1 MHASIQSLVSE
12 AMNDL
17 DVVAKMDDHE
27 LLATEWLWTLR
38 DKSGTAIRD
47 LTNEQ
52 LRPLLIED
60 LLTIASLDAQG
71 RKLAQTAD
79 GMMRFLDGPGRARVL
94 QACFNDKRIR
104 AMIVTDGD
112 NRIRLDPHHIPAA
125 MRLLGIN

>member
-1 MHASIQSLVSE
+1 MSASIQSLVAE

-17 DVVAKMDDHE
+17 DVVAKMDDLE

-38 DKSGTAIRD
+38 DKSTAIRD

-52 LRPLLIED
+52 LRSLLIED
-60 LLTIASLDAQG
+60 LLTITSLEGQG

-79 GMMRFLDGPGRARVL
+79 GMMRFLDGPGRARVI
-94 QACFNDKRIR
+94 QACFNDKRIG
-104 AMIVTDGD
+104 AMIVTDED
-112 NRIRLDPHHIPAA
+112 KRIRLDPRHIPAA